1 MRTRARRE
9 VYDHFMET
17 VLKRVNQ
24 EKRFLGVLSEVVEE

>member
-1 MRTRARRE
+1 
-9 VYDHFMET
+9 MET